1 MIERRTR
8 KRFVGRHEV
17 LIQAAMDMNEG
28 SGTPAYTYDLSTG
41 GARLICSRDFPQ
53 GTIIRVRIKL
63 SKTGHDIALDG
74 KVKWLKSRA
83 EEGYEFGVEF
93 MSLTSPAVLALIR
106 ELYGSDEG
114 IPVTIS

>member
-17 LIQAAMDMNEG
+17 LIRAAMDMSEA
-28 SGTPAYTYDLSTG
+28 SGIPAYTYDLSTG
-41 GARLICSRDFPQ
+41 GARLVCSREFPP
-53 GTIIRVRIKL
+53 GTVIRVRMKL
-63 SKTGHDIALDG
+63 AKTGHDIALDG
-74 KVKWLKSRA
+74 KVKWLKHRA

-106 ELYGSDEG
+106 ELYGADEG
-114 IPVTIS
+114 IPVTVS